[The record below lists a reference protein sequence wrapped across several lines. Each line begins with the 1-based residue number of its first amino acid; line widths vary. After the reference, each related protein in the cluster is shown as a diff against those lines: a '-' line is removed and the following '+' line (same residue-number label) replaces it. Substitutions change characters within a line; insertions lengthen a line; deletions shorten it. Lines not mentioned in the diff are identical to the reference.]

1 VVGYLIYN
9 LNNMKNFFLKLN
21 TIKTLFLVLIIPGLV
36 QLILVNFAQR
46 TNDVKLYSS
55 LFFLFWLMY
64 FPFFYWLKIA
74 IDFLYS
80 QSKNYFE
87 MNLKYFKISV
97 IINIITLLNFVFF
110 VAYIFSF
117 LFFNEKPNKDLFLWF
132 FLIQF
137 IGIISI
143 IYSSN
148 FITILIKSIELK
160 RKVKFTE
167 FIGNSIIMLIPPIAI
182 WIIHNKVKELLN
194 NIKYSD

>member
-1 VVGYLIYN
+1 
-9 LNNMKNFFLKLN
+9 MKNFFLKLN